1 MTPRVLIRPVLRDT
15 YRAAL
20 DVYYSDNICYNPT
33 TVSHSSQHVAMAD
46 LVSIKGSKDGLR
58 VLLDSAADWPA
69 VLDALRRQLA
79 LGGNFFDGAQLTLDV
94 GVRPLDEAQLAEVL
108 ALMQQHGLQ
117 PGSLAATTRE
127 SRNAARAVGLA
138 ARPAPQPAAAPTTGE
153 AEATMVWRT
162 VRSGQVLRH
171 AGHITVIGDV
181 NAGGEVIAG
190 GNVVIWGRVRGV
202 VHAGALGDRNA
213 VICALDLRPTQLRIA
228 DLIAQPGGGNASRAP
243 EIARVEGDRIS
254 VDGWETYRK

>member
-1 MTPRVLIRPVLRDT
+1 
-15 YRAAL
+15 
-20 DVYYSDNICYNPT
+20 
-33 TVSHSSQHVAMAD
+33 MAD
-46 LVSIKGSKDGLR
+46 LVAIKGSKEGLR
-58 VLLDSAADWPA
+58 VLLDSAAAWPA

-94 GVRPLDEAQLAEVL
+94 GARPLNEAQLSEVL

-117 PGSLAATTRE
+117 PASLAATTRE
-127 SRNAARAVGLA
+127 SRNAARAAGLA
-138 ARPAPQPAAAPTTGE
+138 ARPAPQPAPVATAE
-153 AEATMVWRT
+153 AEATMAWRT
-162 VRSGQVLRH
+162 VRSGQVVRH

-202 VHAGALGDRNA
+202 VHAGALGDRSA

-228 DLIAQPGGGNASRAP
+228 DLIAQPGGGSSSRSP